1 MILFFD
7 YGQLIHSSHP
17 ENLSIRTFM
26 IVHHKT
32 HQDPLQPTLQ
42 TFVNSETS

>member
-17 ENLSIRTFM
+17 EYLSIRTFI

-32 HQDPLQPTLQ
+32 HQDPLQPTLL

>member
-7 YGQLIHSSHP
+7 YGQLIHSSRH
-17 ENLSIRTFM
+17 ENLSIRTFI

-32 HQDPLQPTLQ
+32 HQDPLQPTLL

>member
-17 ENLSIRTFM
+17 ENLSIRTFI
-26 IVHHKT
+26 IVHHET
-32 HQDPLQPTLQ
+32 HQDPLQPTLL